1 MIKQQI
7 LKECCGIYGYKNKKT
22 GKIHY
27 IGQTT
32 QPFIKRDQEHRR
44 KKDNRLSDNKI
55 QKYPTEYEM
64 IPLVI
69 FKLNSVTNE
78 DLNPIETEFIK
89 ICNTFHDNNP
99 DCWNLTMGGDS
110 HTISEETR
118 KKLSKSSTGRKH
130 SLLTRVKMS
139 IAKRN
144 MSEETKLKM
153 SIAKRN
159 MSEETKLKISIASQN
174 MSEETKL
181 RMSIAK
187 RGRNSPNDKY
197 TLWDS
202 GRCHYKKHNMYQNNN
217 NGLKPL
223 RCFVVRYNGYR
234 VPCGYNLDFFSC
246 ELISDLISEID
257 TGG

>member
-27 IGQTT
+27 IRQTI

-44 KKDNRLSDNKI
+44 GKDNCLSDNKI

-69 FKLNSVTNE
+69 FKLNSITNE

-110 HTISEETR
+110 HTISEAT
-118 KKLSKSSTGRKH
+118 K
-130 SLLTRVKMS
+130 VKMS
-139 IAKRN
+139 IAKQN

-153 SIAKRN
+153 SIAKKGKN
-159 MSEETKLKISIASQN
+159 KISRPQ
-174 MSEETKL
+174 TKKNTTKIKNYEF
-181 RMSIAK
+181 R
-187 RGRNSPNDKY
+187 
-197 TLWDS
+197 
-202 GRCHYKKHNMYQNNN
+202 
-217 NGLKPL
+217 
-223 RCFVVRYNGYR
+223 
-234 VPCGYNLDFFSC
+234 
-246 ELISDLISEID
+246 
-257 TGG
+257 

>member
-27 IGQTT
+27 IGQTI

-44 KKDNRLSDNKI
+44 GKDNYLSDNKI

-64 IPLVI
+64 TPLVI

-89 ICNTFHDNNP
+89 ICNTFYDNNP

-118 KKLSKSSTGRKH
+118 KKVSKSLTGRKH
-130 SLLTRVKMS
+130 SLFSRVKMS

-144 MSEETKLKM
+144 MSG
-153 SIAKRN
+153 
-159 MSEETKLKISIASQN
+159 ETKLKI
-174 MSEETKL
+174 
-181 RMSIAK
+181 SIAK

-202 GRCHYKKHNMYQNNN
+202 GKCYYNKNNMYRHN

-223 RCFVVRYNGYR
+223 RCFVVRYNGYI

-257 TGG
+257 TGVNV

>member
-44 KKDNRLSDNKI
+44 KKDNHLSDNKI

-64 IPLVI
+64 TPLVI

-99 DCWNLTMGGDS
+99 DGWNLTMGGDS
-110 HTISEETR
+110 RTVSDKTRERISR
-118 KKLSKSSTGRKH
+118 SLTGRKH
-130 SLLTRVKMS
+130 SLSTRVKMS
-139 IAKRN
+139 IARKGKI
-144 MSEETKLKM
+144 SKPQTKET
-153 SIAKRN
+153 RQ
-159 MSEETKLKISIASQN
+159 KLKIMN
-174 MSEETKL
+174 L
-181 RMSIAK
+181 
-187 RGRNSPNDKY
+187 GRNNPMINIYFGIRENVIIIKI
-197 TLWDS
+197 T
-202 GRCHYKKHNMYQNNN
+202 C
-217 NGLKPL
+217 
-223 RCFVVRYNGYR
+223 
-234 VPCGYNLDFFSC
+234 
-246 ELISDLISEID
+246 ID
-257 TGG
+257 IIMD

>member
-1 MIKQQI
+1 MVKQQI

-78 DLNPIETEFIK
+78 DLNPIETKFIK

-99 DCWNLTMGGDS
+99 DCWNLTIGGDS
-110 HTISEETR
+110 RTVSDRTREKISR
-118 KKLSKSSTGRKH
+118 SLTGRKR
-130 SLLTRVKMS
+130 SLFTRVKMS
-139 IAKRN
+139 IARN
-144 MSEETKLKM
+144 G
-153 SIAKRN
+153 R
-159 MSEETKLKISIASQN
+159 ISKTSN
-174 MSEETKL
+174 
-181 RMSIAK
+181 
-187 RGRNSPNDKY
+187 
-197 TLWDS
+197 
-202 GRCHYKKHNMYQNNN
+202 
-217 NGLKPL
+217 
-223 RCFVVRYNGYR
+223 
-234 VPCGYNLDFFSC
+234 
-246 ELISDLISEID
+246 
-257 TGG
+257 

>member
-32 QPFIKRDQEHRR
+32 QPFIKRDQEHRH

-89 ICNTFHDNNP
+89 ICNTFHDDNP

-118 KKLSKSSTGRKH
+118 EKLSKSSTGRKH
-130 SLLTRVKMS
+130 SLFSRVKMS

-153 SIAKRN
+153 
-159 MSEETKLKISIASQN
+159 SIASQN

-202 GRCHYKKHNMYQNNN
+202 GKCYYNKNNMYRHN

-223 RCFVVRYNGYR
+223 RCFVVRYNGYI

-257 TGG
+257 TGVNV

>member
-1 MIKQQI
+1 MVKQQI

-32 QPFIKRDQEHRR
+32 QPFTKRDKEHRR
-44 KKDNRLSDNKI
+44 RKDSRLSDNKI

-130 SLLTRVKMS
+130 SLLSRVKMS

-153 SIAKRN
+153 SIAK
-159 MSEETKLKISIASQN
+159 KGVCGYG
-174 MSEETKL
+174 
-181 RMSIAK
+181 
-187 RGRNSPNDKY
+187 GRNNPNDKY

-202 GRCHYKKHNMYQNNN
+202 GKCRYKKNNMYQHNN
-217 NGLKPL
+217 NGLNPL
-223 RCFVVRYNGYR
+223 RCFAVRYNGYV
-234 VPCGYNLDFFSC
+234 VPCGCNLDFFSC
-246 ELISDLISEID
+246 ELISDLVSEIEIEN
-257 TGG
+257 

>member
-32 QPFIKRDQEHRR
+32 RPFIKRDQEHRR

-55 QKYPTEYEM
+55 QKYPTEYEI

-118 KKLSKSSTGRKH
+118 EKLSKSSTGRKH
-130 SLLTRVKMS
+130 SLVSRVKMS
-139 IAKRN
+139 IAKHN

-153 SIAKRN
+153 SIAKKGVCRY
-159 MSEETKLKISIASQN
+159 
-174 MSEETKL
+174 
-181 RMSIAK
+181 RY
-187 RGRNSPNDKY
+187 RGRNNPNDKY

-202 GRCHYKKHNMYQNNN
+202 GKCHYKKNSMYQHNN

-223 RCFVVRYNGYR
+223 RCFAVRYNGYV
-234 VPCGYNLDFFSC
+234 VPCGCNLDFFFC
-246 ELISDLISEID
+246 ELISDLVSEIEIEN
-257 TGG
+257 